1 MLSQFLAECAAVQA
15 EHGGGMAL
23 VVCVYSSTALKAAPL
38 PLCRTISYS
47 SVHPSPS
54 RGFEKVPDG
63 LLCTLSGGRGGV
75 TRFWRLPGCARD
87 ADGGEFMRRSA
98 PR

>member
-15 EHGGGMAL
+15 EHGCGMAL
-23 VVCVYSSTALKAAPL
+23 VVMRVLKYGSEKRL
-38 PLCRTISYS
+38 LYLSRTISYS

-63 LLCTLSGGRGGV
+63 LLCTLS
-75 TRFWRLPGCARD
+75 
-87 ADGGEFMRRSA
+87 
-98 PR
+98 